1 MYIIICMYIAVLTVY
16 TLTSW
21 FYLLFNSVVWLFERL
36 LFLDVYLISLFKN
49 VYLMENKMAE
59 E

>member
-1 MYIIICMYIAVLTVY
+1 MYIAVLTVY
-16 TLTSW
+16 ILKSW
-21 FYLLFNSVVWLFERL
+21 FYLLLNSVVWLFEKL

-49 VYLMENKMAE
+49 VYLIENKIVE